1 MAEQSKTAVVAAA
14 LIGTSLAGAQFVI
27 AAIGGSAIMLSEGIH
42 SSIAAAN
49 DGLLLIGQKKS
60 RRPADSQ
67 HPFGYAQELYI
78 WSMIVAISILGLGGG
93 VSFSEGVRHIL
104 KPQPIEKA
112 YLAYLALGIALLF
125 DLITLGIALKQFRDM
140 TKGKSFWNAVNT
152 SKDPNPLIVL
162 GENAAAIV
170 GSVIAMIGVKLNQ
183 SGFLIADGIGSV
195 LIGCLLTITS
205 VFLIYQIRHLLIGEA
220 VEKPIAEAIRDL
232 SNQGEKI
239 VQVENPVTL
248 QLGPEDV
255 LLAMQAKFDGN
266 HSGNEILKAIERIQH
281 RVKEQFPS
289 IKHIYI
295 DPITEPHRSGR

>member
-112 YLAYLALGIALLF
+112 YLAYLALGGALLF

-140 TKGKSFWNAVNT
+140 KKGKSFWNAVNT
-152 SKDPNPLIVL
+152 
-162 GENAAAIV
+162 
-170 GSVIAMIGVKLNQ
+170 
-183 SGFLIADGIGSV
+183 
-195 LIGCLLTITS
+195 
-205 VFLIYQIRHLLIGEA
+205 R
-220 VEKPIAEAIRDL
+220 
-232 SNQGEKI
+232 
-239 VQVENPVTL
+239 
-248 QLGPEDV
+248 
-255 LLAMQAKFDGN
+255 
-266 HSGNEILKAIERIQH
+266 
-281 RVKEQFPS
+281 
-289 IKHIYI
+289 
-295 DPITEPHRSGR
+295 

>member
-1 MAEQSKTAVVAAA
+1 
-14 LIGTSLAGAQFVI
+14 
-27 AAIGGSAIMLSEGIH
+27 
-42 SSIAAAN
+42 
-49 DGLLLIGQKKS
+49 
-60 RRPADSQ
+60 
-67 HPFGYAQELYI
+67 
-78 WSMIVAISILGLGGG
+78 MIVAISILGVGGG

-112 YLAYLALGIALLF
+112 YLAYLALGGALLF
-125 DLITLGIALKQFRDM
+125 DLITFGIAWKQFRDM
-140 TKGKSFWNAVNT
+140 TKGKAFWNAVYT

-183 SGFLIADGIGSV
+183 SGFLVADGIGSV
-195 LIGCLLTITS
+195 LIGCLLVLTS

-232 SNQGEKI
+232 SNQEQKI
-239 VQVENPVTL
+239 VHVENPVTL

-255 LLAMQAKFDGN
+255 LLTMQAQFDG
-266 HSGNEILKAIERIQH
+266 HRSGNEILKSIERIEDK
-281 RVKEQFPS
+281 VKTHFPS

-295 DPITEPHRSGR
+295 NPIPESQGSGD